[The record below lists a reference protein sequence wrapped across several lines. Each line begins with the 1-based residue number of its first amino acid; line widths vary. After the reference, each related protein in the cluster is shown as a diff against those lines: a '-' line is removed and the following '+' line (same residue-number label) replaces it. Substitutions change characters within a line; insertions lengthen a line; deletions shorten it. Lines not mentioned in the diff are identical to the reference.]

1 VIGIRRRLTK
11 LEAVL
16 TDGVGLVPYRD
27 KWLLYWDRQY
37 ALYLAGDDENATRRS
52 GVAEYRAVMK
62 YAEENPA
69 SLARRAMGQDAF
81 L

>member
-1 VIGIRRRLTK
+1 MIGIRRRLTK

-16 TDGVGLVPYRD
+16 TDGVGLVSYTD

-37 ALYLAGDDENATRRS
+37 ALFLGGQDENSIRGG
-52 GVAEYRAVMK
+52 GVAEYRVVMK

-69 SLARRAMGQDAF
+69 SLARRAMGQHAF

>member
-1 VIGIRRRLTK
+1 VIGIRRRLKK

-16 TDGVGLVPYRD
+16 TDGVGLVPYTD

-37 ALYLAGDDENATRRS
+37 ALYLAGQDENAIRRS
-52 GVAEYRAVMK
+52 GVAEYRAVMQ
-62 YAEENPA
+62 YASENPTA
-69 SLARRAMGQDAF
+69 LARRALGQDAF